1 MNTAVTDL
9 TITNNVNT
17 PQLTGF
23 DYNKKI
29 AALTPDEKKN
39 MQ

>member
-1 MNTAVTDL
+1 MDTTVTDL
-9 TITNNVNT
+9 TITNNVST

-29 AALTPDEKKN
+29 ANAHAR
-39 MQ
+39 